1 MSRILFGGLLLTL
14 CSGPLACGS
23 DDSSAGGNSGGG
35 NSGGSAGATQ
45 GGSGGGASGGAGNGG
60 ASNGGGAGAGANG
73 GSAGA
78 AGSAGSAGNPG
89 LGSCAPLAMPSGN
102 TVRVTPG
109 DADQLPGI
117 VANAASGTTI
127 LLADGTYTMTASGE
141 ANRRLQLK
149 TPGVTLRGESGD
161 ASKVILDGEY
171 KTDEMVTVHAS
182 NVTLAHF
189 TVTHAVNHPIHVTP
203 DEAGEI
209 VSGTR
214 IYGMRI
220 IDGGEQFVKINQNSA
235 RDAFADDG
243 SVECSYFELTD
254 AGRPHIER
262 NPGGCYTGGIDG
274 HSARGWEVRQNT
286 FKGIYCAGEGLAEH
300 AVHFWSASRD
310 TLVENNAIIDCAR
323 GVGFGLV
330 ENGNTRDYSD
340 DPYPGVSYIGH
351 YDGVIR
357 NNVIWANIAYFDTGI
372 ELDQARG
379 AKVFHNTIAI
389 GDGATGFFT
398 GIDYRFGNTL
408 VEIKNNL
415 AQRITVRNGAMG
427 TLDGNLE
434 AAPLSIFVNAG
445 GGDFHLAA
453 GSAADA
459 AVDQGVT
466 LGESGVDL
474 DGETHDKGSA
484 PDIGAD
490 ER

>member
-1 MSRILFGGLLLTL
+1 T
-14 CSGPLACGS
+14 CAVACGS
-23 DDSSAGGNSGGG
+23 DDSSGGTGGSAGTTNGGSSGSSNGGSAGSSKGGSAGSGNGGSAGTG
-35 NSGGSAGATQ
+35 NGGSSASGGSAGNA
-45 GGSGGGASGGAGNGG
+45 GSSG
-60 ASNGGGAGAGANG
+60 SG
-73 GSAGA
+73 GSAGT
-78 AGSAGSAGNPG
+78 GG
-89 LGSCAPLAMPSGN
+89 LASCAPLPMPSGN

-109 DADQLPGI
+109 EADQLPSI
-117 VANAASGTTI
+117 VAGAASGTTI
-127 LLADGTYTMTASGE
+127 LLADGTYTMSTSGE
-141 ANRRLQLK
+141 AARRIQLK

-171 KTDEMVTVHAS
+171 QTDEMVTVHAS
-182 NVTLAHF
+182 DVTLAHF
-189 TVTHAVNHPIHVTP
+189 TVAHAVNHPIHVTP
-203 DEAGEI
+203 DESGEI

-220 IDGGEQFVKINQNSA
+220 IDGGEQFVKINQNGD
-235 RDAFADDG
+235 RDAFSDDG

-274 HSARGWEVRQNT
+274 HSAQGWVVRQNT

-310 TLVENNAIIDCAR
+310 TLVENNTIIDCAR

-330 ENGNTRDYSD
+330 ETGNVRNYPD
-340 DPYPGVSYIGH
+340 DPYPGVGYIGH
-351 YDGVIR
+351 YDGIIR

-372 ELDQARG
+372 ELDQAHG

-389 GDGATGFFT
+389 GSGATGFFS
-398 GIDYRFGNTL
+398 GIDYRFANSL
-408 VEIKNNL
+408 VEIANNI

-427 TLDGNLE
+427 TLSDNLE
-434 AAPLSIFVNAG
+434 GSPLSLFVDAS

-453 GSAADA
+453 GGAADA
-459 AVDQGVT
+459 AVDQGGALT
-466 LGESGVDL
+466 EAGVDI